1 MISYTILEGS
11 TRICNEFIYKRT
23 EFNTSKIGGCNGNQY
38 FTATNSTVQLEILS
52 KFCEYTSWNTYI
64 YKDNGPSYCITED
77 EEGNQGRELRC
88 NYSSESNG
96 IIADENNNI
105 TQLFTINKP
114 ICFPEKTPCSEFV
127 LNTEVTFPSE
137 DPPAQFKATTTIIKT
152 KTIIPTST
160 TSMVQMSNFSFTFN
174 GSRLV
179 TLGASV
185 KITTQGS
192 RTVAYNS
199 VGTTNQKIEGVPPF
213 EPFDQATFRSFV
225 AIGGYKGSGKNTT
238 RTCKTVT
245 ERKTAYRDGIPNM
258 SANQRFYYNTV
269 VLLTNYFPHW
279 YRDKKEIFEGWQNKT
294 QFLRPVQKGVS
305 GSMGTTTRFTVSY
318 LEPLQW
324 ILGAKS
330 LSCLAPGAVTIKQD
344 TKLSVTT
351 YFNYSPNLVSRA
363 KTIKENVTITNE
375 SRNTTN
381 LTFNGNTFN
390 SYKISP
396 VGGVT
401 ALSIEDK
408 SSLLLKYSTFDPNSG
423 AITRKIKQSYVSTL
437 SQLQFNFAKFR
448 IPYYKIQNQE
458 IESLY
463 LSNNYGTFYYSNCN
477 TKSLTLNRG
486 ITHYISQEYNKIPVS
501 PKFLNFFDLEYLR
514 DAYLDISY
522 YGRAMAPNSTS
533 SYYTNVFLSNSSKGT
548 TNFGGAGDISIFP
561 NLTIPIKQLTPT
573 FTEQLFGQTLNKTI
587 DGSFLSKVNVSF
599 TTTSK
604 INSILTTITLGQGS
618 SWKASG
624 PLKLET
630 AWTIDYLDNDLSFA
644 SIKNIR
650 GVCSIGDTK
659 TSITRVYFPGY
670 FMSYDN
676 NQINKVQL
684 VKEILTVSSIMPGD
698 GFLVPTV
705 QHIVVDNIYD
715 HNISSPRSF
724 FQDTQLFLPEVIKV
738 LNQDENL
745 NGVITAFNACYNH

>member
-11 TRICNEFIYKRT
+11 TRICNEFLYKRN
-23 EFNTSKIGGCNGNQY
+23 EFNTAKIDGCKDNQY
-38 FTATNSTVQLEILS
+38 YTATYSTAELETLN
-52 KFCEYTSWNTYI
+52 KLCEYTSKKTLI
-64 YKDNGPSYCITED
+64 YKDNGPAYCVTED
-77 EEGNQGRELRC
+77 GKGNQGRVLRC
-88 NYSSESNG
+88 NFSSELEG
-96 IIADENNNI
+96 IIVDELDNR
-105 TQLFTINKP
+105 TQLFTINAP
-114 ICFPEKTPCSEFV
+114 VCFPDKSACSAYV
-127 LNTEVTFPSE
+127 LNTLVTFPSQ
-137 DPPAQFKATTTIIKT
+137 DPPAQFKTTTTITQT
-152 KTIIPTST
+152 KTIVPTST

-179 TLGASV
+179 TIGASV

-192 RTVAYNS
+192 RTVNYNS
-199 VGTTNQKIEGVPPF
+199 VRTTNQKIDGVPPF
-213 EPFDQATFRSFV
+213 TPFDEATFRSILAV
-225 AIGGYKGSGKNTT
+225 GGYAQKGKVGTY
-238 RTCKTVT
+238 TCKRTT
-245 ERKTAYRDGIPNM
+245 QTKTAYLRGIPNRD
-258 SANQRFYYNTV
+258 ANQRFYYNTV
-269 VLLTNYFPHW
+269 VLLTNYFPYW
-279 YRDKKEIFEGWQNKT
+279 RRDGKQIFEGWQNKT
-294 QFLRPVQKGVS
+294 KFLKPVQKGVAAE
-305 GSMGTTTRFTVSY
+305 TRFTVSY

-330 LSCLAPGAVTIKQD
+330 LSCLAPGAVTVKQD
-344 TKLSVTT
+344 TKLKVTT
-351 YFNYSPNLVSRA
+351 YFNYSPNLVSRV
-363 KTIKENVTITNE
+363 KTLTADVTITNE

-381 LTFNGNTFN
+381 LEFNGNAFN
-390 SYKISP
+390 SYKITP
-396 VGGVT
+396 GGDD
-401 ALSIEDK
+401 ALSIENKK
-408 SSLLLKYSTFDPNSG
+408 SSLLLSYSTFDPNPG
-423 AITRKIKQSYVSTL
+423 VITRKIKLSYVSTL
-437 SQLQFNFAKFR
+437 SQLEFNFAKFR
-448 IPYYKIQNQE
+448 IPYYKIQDQE
-458 IESLY
+458 VESIY
-463 LSNNYGTFYYSNCN
+463 LSNQYGSFYYSNCS
-477 TKSLTLNRG
+477 TKSSTINRG

-501 PKFLNFFDLEYLR
+501 PKFFNLEYLR

-670 FMSYDN
+670 YMSYDN
-676 NQINKVQL
+676 DKINNVQL
-684 VKEILTVSSIMPGD
+684 VKEILTVSSMMPGD

-705 QHIVVDNIYD
+705 QHIVVNNVYD
-715 HNISSPRSF
+715 HDTNSPRSF
-724 FQDTQLFLPEVIKV
+724 FEDTQVYLPEVIQI

-745 NGVITAFNACYNH
+745 NGVISAFYACYKH